1 MDDFIT
7 VYYWARLAVLLLVT
21 VIALVSAIRMS
32 ARRPHRPWREVVV
45 VLLVVAAFVAL
56 SVIPGVY
63 YGIVW
68 AAVLAVLGLVVG
80 YLVNRGARATRDGG
94 RSVIRRSPL
103 VPWLWFVAVV
113 LTLSTLLF
121 GETYIFSLAML
132 FMAFVVG
139 SVVGQTIAV
148 LRAPA
153 SAPSSAGTPV
163 AGAAEASQA

>member
-32 ARRPHRPWREVVV
+32 ARRPYRPWREVVV
-45 VLLVVAAFVAL
+45 VLLVVAAFVVL

-68 AAVLAVLGLVVG
+68 AAVLAVFGLVVG
-80 YLVNRGARATRDGG
+80 YLVNRGARVTREGG
-94 RSVIRRSPL
+94 RTALRRSPL

-121 GETYIFSLAML
+121 GETYTFSLSML
-132 FMAFVVG
+132 LMAFVLG
-139 SVVGQTIAV
+139 AFVGQTIAL
-148 LRAPA
+148 LRV
-153 SAPSSAGTPV
+153 SAPGPAGD
-163 AGAAEASQA
+163 AAHGEGAEPSPA